1 MRNIASPKAARLT
14 EILWG
19 KNRGNQRYLY
29 FNSIGGGT
37 TQIGKYY
44 FSQKQTNIKWMCR
57 FAAFDSW
64 YLLPFGYDDCFY
76 SWFYEI
82 ELN

>member
-44 FSQKQTNIKWMCR
+44 FSQKQTNIK
-57 FAAFDSW
+57 
-64 YLLPFGYDDCFY
+64 
-76 SWFYEI
+76 
-82 ELN
+82 